1 MADFLS
7 KFASNVQA
15 TPDWWSLYVDGAS
28 NTKEAALLR
37 YYLVVKTLIDDFNCF
52 EMHHIPREENTRAN
66 LLSKLASTKQTRHL
80 KTIIQETFQTSQVLD
95 GHRRLFHQ
103 MD

>member
-1 MADFLS
+1 MN
-7 KFASNVQA
+7 KYQ
-15 TPDWWSLYVDGAS
+15 
-28 NTKEAALLR
+28 TKEAALLR

-80 KTIIQETFQTSQVLD
+80 KTIIQETFQVPMIDTDEVIV
-95 GHRRLFHQ
+95 GEEEEPN
-103 MD
+103 